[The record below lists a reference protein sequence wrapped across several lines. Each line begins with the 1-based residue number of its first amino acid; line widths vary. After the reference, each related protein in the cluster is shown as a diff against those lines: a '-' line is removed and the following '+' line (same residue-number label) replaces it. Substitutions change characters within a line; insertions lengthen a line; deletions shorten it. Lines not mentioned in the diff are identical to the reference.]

1 MARNGERRKTNVEES
16 KTKRVG
22 GGKEVLSLFLPNS
35 APSPFFLAHFSFRFP
50 NYLKACYR
58 LTTCIPSFSTF
69 YGIYSTWASSAFDA
83 LLLISRNGFGSTN
96 FSTAFRLRNF
106 FFFLVFFLLF
116 FLCHFLLYFLDLF
129 FDSLPS
135 LTHLSPPPPCP
146 LCSRQEGTTILFCS
160 RPLPRLFRLLG
171 LRKKYGLLCGLKDFA
186 LIDVLVSWKL

>member
-1 MARNGERRKTNVEES
+1 MWE
-16 KTKRVG
+16 RVG
-22 GGKEVLSLFLPNS
+22 WGWALINF
-35 APSPFFLAHFSFRFP
+35 AAFRMGAYSRWALIRGWALIRRNTVF
-50 NYLKACYR
+50 N
-58 LTTCIPSFSTF
+58 TF
-69 YGIYSTWASSAFDA
+69 GA

-96 FSTAFRLRNF
+96 FSTAFRLQNF
-106 FFFLVFFLLF
+106 FFSCFFLLF

-129 FDSLPS
+129 FVSLPS
-135 LTHLSPPPPCP
+135 LTHLSPPPLCP

>member
-1 MARNGERRKTNVEES
+1 MGNGRKQTW
-16 KTKRVG
+16 KRVR
-22 GGKEVLSLFLPNS
+22 ERESREDLSPSLPNP
-35 APSPFFLAHFSFRFP
+35 APSPFFLAHFSLLFP

-58 LTTCIPSFSTF
+58 LNTYIPSFPTF
-69 YGIYSTWASSAFDA
+69 YGIYSTWASSTFGA